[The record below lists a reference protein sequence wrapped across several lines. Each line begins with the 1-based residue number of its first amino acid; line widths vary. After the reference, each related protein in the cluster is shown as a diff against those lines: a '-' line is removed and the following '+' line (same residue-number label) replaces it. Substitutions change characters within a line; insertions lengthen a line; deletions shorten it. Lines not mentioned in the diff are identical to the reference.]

1 MNMARSAP
9 LMRLL
14 LLLTVCLGLAGCK
27 SQCRLLSERLCECSL
42 NSTERSN
49 CVANAGTK
57 EASNAST
64 SDDENRCR
72 AMLQGPNACDCHLIE
87 TAAGKI
93 RCGLARDPGGVVAT
107 DAGP

>member
-27 SQCRLLSERLCECSL
+27 SQCRQLSERLCECSL

-57 EASNAST
+57 EASNAAT
-64 SDDENRCR
+64 PQEEDVCR
-72 AMLQGPNACDCHLIE
+72 AKLQPGLPTSCDCHLIE

-93 RCGLARDPGGVVAT
+93 RCGLARDPNPPLDGG
-107 DAGP
+107 P